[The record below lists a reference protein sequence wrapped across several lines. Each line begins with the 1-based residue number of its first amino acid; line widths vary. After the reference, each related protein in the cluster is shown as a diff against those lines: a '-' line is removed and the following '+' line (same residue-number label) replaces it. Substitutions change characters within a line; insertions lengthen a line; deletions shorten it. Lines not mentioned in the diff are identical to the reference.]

1 MSLSMRQDSQN
12 SSAMTDDSTD
22 DSDSFTLSST
32 SEDSDSHSQAE
43 FFVEKILAEAKV
55 SGVQKYLI
63 EWSNFPLCDATW
75 EPAEHLSQELLN
87 EWRDMVEET
96 GRTTLPGFKIS
107 NWRKAVNTDIR
118 ARYAKHEE
126 KNKKRALLGLKK
138 KDLKCSL
145 QEWLDSIEG
154 PTEDEDYDRYTKN
167 KTLAGQIT
175 TREKETSA
183 TKSAG
188 TRPLKRSSEIHQQ
201 EPHAPGTVKRLKAS
215 GSGISSTPTKS
226 TPLGASPMSLKAA
239 SNKSTTSPS
248 NVSKS
253 PRSSKSAVVRPEK
266 DESTTSLSKASAS
279 KKSGSVASRS
289 TLNVFVG
296 GKERKPRRN
305 LLDVVSV
312 PSESC
317 RFFNYRQRWQVEK
330 GQRDKEGIRPPPKSA
345 TSLALMPIRA
355 RRDSNAVKAPLDDGK
370 NDKMLGES
378 GRSHPPE
385 SSCSKRKTVRWADDL
400 EDESHG
406 FADALESLFVSDG
419 EEAPEESKIESS
431 SPSQEEKVIASA
443 CSSSADRLVSP
454 FPLVAENTSK
464 ICQFGPSSENSV
476 RLGFS
481 GWTTDDKSPW
491 SCHLQNQ
498 THFRFSHM
506 CTMQDLKSQTEHAK
520 LEDAIVCQGSIEAN
534 DESKSFL
541 ELLAKRLQVGQLA
554 FVCLLNDKLSI
565 SIAIHVSEA
574 PLTGSPPCTDSQ
586 SDAGLAQLQYF
597 IFLPDPPVS
606 ELMLAPLPPIAKHSE
621 RRLGVYQFF
630 LGDTF
635 EKYFKNST
643 TEGTTQNF
651 FLVFP
656 PAAYQEAVM
665 ISQWLRK
672 SDSSCTIKT
681 SLIPGQWAEFVSL
694 DRGNVIFHEAAI
706 WVMRS
711 MPQLGAILHS
721 QVVKMYFWT
730 FLRSSFLSKGNDLA
744 PAPTDYRLRQILRSG
759 TVFLVTPSFLVSQPE
774 QAYNFIK
781 FFWKSYT
788 SNSPIFRLGKLAV
801 ASDISCWLAELA
813 IEKAQS
819 WSRLGESDAR
829 EVNRDKASEALRKCY
844 TLLRNLIDDTEDDGD
859 FPLIYAPDV
868 LDGNDEQSLVNWF
881 GSWTVSHNQQF
892 RKFYVLGSSNQSER
906 RLSRNLQ
913 PVQFVSA
920 VEHDVARHIIPNEV
934 YMDPSQPLEAPP
946 SDLTKIRKALTDIE
960 RVYKSPP
967 FNPIVLY
974 RFPIIKKQPDII
986 SERMELDVFQDDFV
1000 RWHSFFA
1007 DPFFGNLFNTRT
1019 KGQLRSKKNTFV
1031 GFFYTRGLDQP
1042 PKIGTDPHQMIW
1054 SPWIAIYRP
1063 SDIPCKAWKS
1073 MELFIWD
1080 PSAATRVPEQGK
1092 PYEEDLLW
1100 SQRQLLN
1107 IIEQKTRD
1115 RNDALPLGRVW
1126 LGPFDDHR
1134 AYSRGAD
1141 VDRALRWVEEFPN
1154 SYKQSLPT
1162 ASKFLLSR
1170 GWRELSPGSRPA
1182 SELKDLNAPSS
1193 ESLPLRAI
1201 LPPPGSGLNPQEAPY
1216 RNHFRDVISGHRGPG
1231 PIPFT
1236 FQPTLKW
1243 YTPQFDMGLGFKHI
1257 VVSTWQSIFE
1267 RYGIHDPEK
1276 E

>member
-1 MSLSMRQDSQN
+1 
-12 SSAMTDDSTD
+12 MTDDSTD

-55 SGVQKYLI
+55 AGVQKYLI
-63 EWSNFPLCDATW
+63 EWTNFPLCDATW
-75 EPAEHLSQELLN
+75 EPAEHLSQELLS
-87 EWRDMVEET
+87 EWREAVEET

-154 PTEDEDYDRYTKN
+154 PSEDEDYDRHTKKN
-167 KTLAGQIT
+167 KIVFHQMATG
-175 TREKETSA
+175 EKETSA
-183 TKSAG
+183 TASAG
-188 TRPLKRSSEIHQQ
+188 TRLLKRSSDGHQQ
-201 EPHAPGTVKRLKAS
+201 EPHASGTVKRFKAS
-215 GSGISSTPTKS
+215 GSGISSTLKKS
-226 TPLGASPMSLKAA
+226 SPLAVSPMSSKET
-239 SNKSTTSPS
+239 SNKGTKSPS
-248 NVSKS
+248 NVSET
-253 PRSSKSAVVRPEK
+253 PHSSKRVVARPEK
-266 DESTTSLSKASAS
+266 GESTTSLSKASAS
-279 KKSGSVASRS
+279 KISGSAAPRS

-296 GKERKPRRN
+296 GKQRKPRRN
-305 LLDVVSV
+305 LLDIVSV

-317 RFFNYRQRWQVEK
+317 KFFNYRQRWQVEK
-330 GQRDKEGIRPPPKSA
+330 GQRDKEGIRPPTKSA
-345 TSLALMPIRA
+345 ASLTLMPIRA
-355 RRDSNAVKAPLDDGK
+355 RRESDADKALLDDGK
-370 NDKMLGES
+370 NDTIPGQS
-378 GRSHPPE
+378 GRSHLPA
-385 SSCSKRKTVRWADDL
+385 SSCSTRKTVRWADDL
-400 EDESHG
+400 EDESQG
-406 FADALESLFVSDG
+406 SADALESLFMSDG
-419 EEAPEESKIESS
+419 EEAPEEPKIEPL
-431 SPSQEEKVIASA
+431 SPSQEDKVVASA
-443 CSSSADRLVSP
+443 CSSSADGIASP
-454 FPLVAENTSK
+454 FLSVAENTSK

-476 RLGFS
+476 RLRFS
-481 GWTTDDKSPW
+481 GWLTDDKSTW

-498 THFRFSHM
+498 SHLRFSHM
-506 CTMQDLKSQTEHAK
+506 CTMQDLKSPTEHAK
-520 LEDAIVCQGSIEAN
+520 LDDVIVRRGNIEAN

-554 FVCLLNDKLSI
+554 FVCLLDDKLPI
-565 SIAIHVSEA
+565 SIVIHVPEA
-574 PLTGSPPCTDSQ
+574 PLAGSAPSIDSQ
-586 SDAGLAQLQYF
+586 SVAEPAQLQYF
-597 IFLPDPPVS
+597 IFLPHPPVS
-606 ELMLAPLPPIAKHSE
+606 ELMLAPLPPVAKQNE
-621 RRLGVYQFF
+621 RDLRIYQFF

-635 EKYFKNST
+635 EKHFKNST

-656 PAAYQEAVM
+656 PSAHQEAIMVC
-665 ISQWLRK
+665 QWLRE

-681 SLIPGQWAEFVSL
+681 SLIPGQWAEFVSRE
-694 DRGNVIFHEAAI
+694 RGNVIFHEAAI

-721 QVVKMYFWT
+721 QVVKMYFWK
-730 FLRSSFLSKGNDLA
+730 LSRSSLLSKGNDLA

-759 TVFLVTPSFLVSQPE
+759 TIFLVTPSFLVSQPE

-819 WSRLGESDAR
+819 WSLLGESDAR
-829 EVNRDKASEALRKCY
+829 DVNGHKASEALRKCY
-844 TLLRNLIDDTEDDGD
+844 TLLRNIIDDTEDAGD
-859 FPLIYAPDV
+859 SPLLYAPDV

-892 RKFYVLGSSNQSER
+892 RKFYVVGSSNQSET

-913 PVQFVSA
+913 PVQFLST
-920 VEHDVARHIIPNEV
+920 VEHDVDLHSIPNEDR
-934 YMDPSQPLEAPP
+934 MGPSPPLDGPP
-946 SDLTKIRKALTDIE
+946 SDLMKIRKSLTDSE

-974 RFPIIKKQPDII
+974 RFPIIKTQSDII
-986 SERMELDVFQDDFV
+986 SERMELDTFPDEFD

-1007 DPFFGNLFNTRT
+1007 DPLFGNIFNIKT
-1019 KGQLRSKKNTFV
+1019 KGQLRSSKNTFV
-1031 GFFYTRGLDQP
+1031 GFFYTRDLDQL
-1042 PKIGTDPHQMIW
+1042 PKFGTDPRQMIW

-1063 SDIPCKAWKS
+1063 SDIHCKAWKS
-1073 MELFIWD
+1073 MELLIWD
-1080 PSAATRVPEQGK
+1080 PAAATRVPEQGG

-1100 SQRQLLN
+1100 SQRQLVHL
-1107 IIEQKTRD
+1107 IEQKTRD

-1126 LGPFDDHR
+1126 LGPFDDHP
-1134 AYSRGAD
+1134 AYSREAN
-1141 VDRALRWVEEFPN
+1141 VDNVYRALRCIEDFPS
-1154 SYKQSLPT
+1154 SYKHSLPT
-1162 ASKFLLSR
+1162 NGKFLISR
-1170 GWRELSPGSRPA
+1170 GWKQLSPGSRPA
-1182 SELKDLNAPSS
+1182 PEVMDLDAPRS

-1201 LPPPGSGLNPQEAPY
+1201 LQPPGSGTNPQEAPC
-1216 RNHFRDVISGHRGPG
+1216 RNHFRDAISGHRGTG
-1231 PIPFT
+1231 PISFT

-1243 YTPQFDMGLGFKHI
+1243 YTPQFDMGLGFQHI
-1257 VVSTWQSIFE
+1257 VVSKWQSIFE